1 MNYRPHHSLLH
12 SRPHPLPHSPLLSRQ
27 HGFTLVEVLISV
39 LVLAIGLLGIAGLQ
53 AFGMRQTLNSH
64 MLSIA
69 NSQANDMVERMQA
82 NRGELAKVKKA
93 TPEATAYDAITG
105 SETDPGCIATK
116 TCTSAQLAQYD
127 AFVWATAN
135 KKLLRDDGNGSVSSS
150 VTNNGDR
157 TFTIRISWR
166 EQALS
171 DEEDAAD
178 GTIDHQVT
186 KTYATRFQP

>member
-1 MNYRPHHSLLH
+1 MNDHPRHSL
-12 SRPHPLPHSPLLSRQ
+12 PHPQPHSRQ
-27 HGFTLVEVLISV
+27 HGCTLVEVLISV
-39 LVLAIGLLGIAGLQ
+39 LVLSIGLLGIAGLQ
-53 AFGMRQTLNSH
+53 AFGMRQALNSH

-82 NRGELAKVKKA
+82 NNEELSKVKKA
-93 TPEATAYDAITG
+93 APAATAYDAITG
-105 SETDPGCIATK
+105 SETDPGCIAAK

-127 AFVWATAN
+127 AFVWSSAN
-135 KKLLRDDGNGSVSSS
+135 KELLRDDGNGSVSSS

-157 TFTIRISWR
+157 TFTIAISWR

-178 GTIDHQVT
+178 GTIDHRVT